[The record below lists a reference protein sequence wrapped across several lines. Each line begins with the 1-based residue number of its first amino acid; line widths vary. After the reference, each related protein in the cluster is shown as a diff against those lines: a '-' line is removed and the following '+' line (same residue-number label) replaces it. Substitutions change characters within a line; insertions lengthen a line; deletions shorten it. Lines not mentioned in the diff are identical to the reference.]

1 MSESHD
7 LQSRIEALEQR
18 VATLEGRRREVPPAA
33 PFPATPAPP
42 PIVRQARLREIQ
54 TAAPRVPYEPV
65 DGEREFGAKVLPWIG
80 AIAVVVGLGYLVNYA
95 IKRDLITPEMQMAG
109 AAIFSLIVSLIGGFV
124 ARTEETVRRTYG
136 NLLVGLG
143 SCGLYMTAAGGY
155 SGWNLISAET
165 MVISFVALSMANLA
179 YGFWRSLPP
188 FVVLGMAGGSIAASM
203 VATKGQYDL
212 SSLILGIV
220 GSAALAVLVAS
231 RQSRWVPAVW
241 LIGSMSLI
249 SWSVAREATGS
260 HYVVAGWLIA
270 NVLAYVFGNVRE
282 GREVEPIA
290 PGIMSLA
297 AIGNV
302 FICADNRWEAGL
314 IALGFAAVFGG
325 LAYRFEA
332 SRKSLAILSAVFIA
346 IIAPFG
352 LATSWYILTFAVL
365 GTGLLV
371 AAIRSYAE
379 IATLAAINLFIA
391 GLLYLTIP
399 MANSSDLLPFDERYL
414 VAILSLIAVSA
425 TALVHHLSQSK
436 LKESVEL
443 DSVTLI
449 LGAGAVWVFAWRFVH
464 LEIQA
469 GLLGREWITISWG
482 ACALG
487 AIAIGAWVQ
496 LKALRF
502 AGLGILMASFARV
515 VIVELAELESIYKVM
530 LLIGL
535 GLLALGISYGFYIR
549 PGRKGPLAH

>member
-18 VATLEGRRREVPPAA
+18 VANLEGRRREVPPAV

-42 PIVRQARLREIQ
+42 PIVRQARLQEIQ
-54 TAAPRVPYEPV
+54 TVAPRAPYEPV

-80 AIAVVVGLGYLVNYA
+80 AVAVVVGLGYLVNYA
-95 IKRDLITPEMQMAG
+95 IQRDLITPEMQMAG
-109 AAIFSLIVSLIGGFV
+109 AAIFSLIIALIGGFV
-124 ARTEETVRRTYG
+124 ARGEDVIKRAYG

-143 SCGLYMTAAGGY
+143 SCGLYMTSAGGY

-165 MVISFVALSMANLA
+165 MVVTFVVLSMVNLA

-188 FVVLGMAGGSIAASM
+188 FVVLGMAGGAIAASM
-203 VATKGQYDL
+203 VASKGQYDL

-220 GSAALAVLVAS
+220 GSAALGVLVSS

-260 HYVVAGWLIA
+260 HYVVAGWLVA
-270 NVLAYVFGNVRE
+270 NVLAYVFGSVRE
-282 GREVEPIA
+282 GREIEPVA
-290 PGIMSLA
+290 PGVMSLA

-325 LAYRFEA
+325 FAYRFA
-332 SRKSLAILSAVFIA
+332 AARKSLAILAAVFVA

-352 LATSWYILTFAVL
+352 LETSWYILTFAVL

-371 AAIRSYAE
+371 AAIKSYAE
-379 IATLAAINLFIA
+379 IAILAAVNLFIA

-399 MANSSDLLPFDERYL
+399 VANSSDLLPFDERYL
-414 VAILSLIAVSA
+414 VALLTVVAVVA
-425 TALVHHLSQSK
+425 TALVHHMTKSK
-436 LKESVEL
+436 LKDVVEL
-443 DSVTLI
+443 DKLSLM
-449 LGAGAVWVFAWRFVH
+449 LGAGTVWCFVWRFVH

-469 GLLGREWITISWG
+469 GFLGREWITISWG
-482 ACALG
+482 ICALL
-487 AIAIGAWVQ
+487 AIATGAWAH
-496 LKALRF
+496 LKTLRF

-515 VIVELAELESIYKVM
+515 VMVELAELESIYKVM